1 MASIVAYAAFSAL
14 AFGVRLYFRWKARNT
29 CVAIKN
35 ESWHDAALAWSA
47 FAAMLILPIVGF
59 ATPFLRVGEFASPPS
74 AFWAGAAL
82 LGLVICLFWQ
92 AHADL
97 GLNWSINIQLREGHS
112 LVTGGIY
119 SRLRHPMYAALLLS
133 AIALVP
139 VLHNWIVSLIM
150 LLVAALFVTVR
161 ASEEERFL
169 SRAFGDAYR
178 EYAARTG
185 RIIPRFRSRA
195 AAPRWPHIPGKYV
208 VVDPQAPVAVTTLG
222 SVALPRALANASPR
236 GLCIVGKVETE
247 NIGIEKIVQNVVAN
261 PAIRFLVC
269 AGEEPP
275 RHRSGATLLALFE
288 NGVDSAGRIVGSPG
302 RRPILRNTT
311 NAQVAAFRSQ
321 VEPVDMIGCVDVAAI
336 ATKVRTLAARAPS
349 VRPFVR
355 ALPRVEPA
363 ATPLLVASAPPPDR
377 IKLDQAG
384 YFVIHAG
391 GDQII
396 VEHYDYQE
404 RLLRSIEGCDART
417 ICWTLIANG
426 WVTKLDHAAYL
437 GKELARAEYSLK
449 AGLEF
454 VQDGA

>member
-1 MASIVAYAAFSAL
+1 VAAIVVYAAFSAL
-14 AFGVRLYFRWKARNT
+14 VLGIRLSFRWKTRNAR
-29 CVAIKN
+29 VAIKH
-35 ESWHDAALAWSA
+35 ESWHDGVLAWSA

-59 ATPFLRVGEFASPPS
+59 ATPFLRVGEFVSLPS
-74 AFWAGAAL
+74 AFWAGAVL
-82 LGLVICLFWQ
+82 LGLVVCLFWR

-97 GLNWSINIQLREGHS
+97 GLNWSINIQMREGHS

-150 LLVAALFVTVR
+150 LLIAGLFVTVR

-169 SRAFGDAYR
+169 SRAFGDGYR
-178 EYAARTG
+178 EYATRTG
-185 RIIPRFRSRA
+185 RIVPRFRSGA
-195 AAPRWPHIPGKYV
+195 PAPRWPHIPGKYV
-208 VVDPQAPVAVTTLG
+208 VVDSHAPVAVATLG
-222 SVALPRALANASPR
+222 SVVLPRALADASPR

-288 NGVDSAGRIVGSPG
+288 NGVDAGGRIVGSPG

-311 NAQVAAFRSQ
+311 AAQIAAFRSQ
-321 VEPVDMIGCVDVAAI
+321 VEPVDMIGCVDVKAI
-336 ATKVRTLAARAPS
+336 ATKVHDLAARAPS
-349 VRPFVR
+349 VRPL
-355 ALPRVEPA
+355 ARVPARLEPA
-363 ATPLLVASAPPPDR
+363 ATLLLVAGAPPPDR

-391 GDQII
+391 GDQIV

-404 RLLRSIEGCDART
+404 RLLRSVEGCDART
-417 ICWTLIANG
+417 IYWTLIANG